1 MSIVLLLVDTDIL
14 VITNPAVGQQR
25 RATQLCSLFNDIY
38 LYSSDHITVNI
49 QHTVDSKWPE
59 IYHAIIH
66 HALSIL
72 FSSNQC
78 TTSY

>member
-49 QHTVDSKWPE
+49 QHTVDSK
-59 IYHAIIH
+59 
-66 HALSIL
+66 
-72 FSSNQC
+72 
-78 TTSY
+78 